1 MRMEHLDRSK
11 RYKVICLGR
20 MIYIYIFLSTR
31 PEKGKGARVRCIG
44 KILKPKKLKA
54 SLSENQELRDKLKQM
69 EKNKIVQMRCWQMC
83 CQ

>member
-1 MRMEHLDRSK
+1 MPWKDD
-11 RYKVICLGR
+11 
-20 MIYIYIFLSTR
+20 IYIYIFLSTR

-69 EKNKIVQMRCWQMC
+69 EKKKIVQMRCWQMC
-83 CQ
+83 CH